1 MIIMIIMLQPAKE
14 GARIVLRMEGDRPPN
29 QREVVEAVGE
39 IRNLGQQ
46 E

>member
-14 GARIVLRMEGDRPPN
+14 GARMVLRMEDDRPPN
-29 QREVVEAVGE
+29 QREAVEAVGK